1 MYNISIV
8 ATKSKSTDQL
18 IDQLNQSGFDR
29 LTLFYDYLEFINKIN
44 SSAFDLILVILD
56 KNNSFIN
63 KAVQF
68 LHHECQDI
76 PYIFCIENEKNA
88 IVGKLTKYLPS
99 GLLYAPFTSAH
110 LSNIIEITMDCAHKK
125 KFKNGHG
132 VTGSE
137 VPSMEVKQDKHAF
150 FKSGTEIIK
159 ISYDE
164 IKHIYSEHVYVFIVT
179 DDKKVPLRAKLE
191 SLESYL
197 PDQPFQ
203 RIHQRFIVNIE
214 HITKLN
220 TDVVFID
227 DTELPLSKKYKKQ
240 LLSKMNV
247 FC

>member
-8 ATKSKSTDQL
+8 ATKSKSTEQ
-18 IDQLNQSGFDR
+18 IVDQLNQAGLDR
-29 LTLFYDYLEFINKIN
+29 VTLFQDYLEFINKIN
-44 SSAFDLILVILD
+44 SSTFDLILVILD

-99 GLLYAPFTSAH
+99 GLLYAPFTSVH
-110 LSNIIEITMDCAHKK
+110 LSNIIEITMDCVHKK
-125 KFKNGHG
+125 KFKNGHR
-132 VTGSE
+132 
-137 VPSMEVKQDKHAF
+137 VPGNEALSSGQKQDKHAF

-159 ISYDE
+159 VSYDE

-179 DDKKVPLRAKLE
+179 DDKKIPLRTKLE
-191 SLESYL
+191 SLEGYL
-197 PDQPFQ
+197 PQPPFQ

-220 TDVVFID
+220 TDVVFLD